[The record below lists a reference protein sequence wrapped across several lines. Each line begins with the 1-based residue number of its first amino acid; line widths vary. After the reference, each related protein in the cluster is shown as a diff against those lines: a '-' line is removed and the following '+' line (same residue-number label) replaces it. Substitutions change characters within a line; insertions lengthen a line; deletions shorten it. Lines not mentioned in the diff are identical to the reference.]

1 MIKTALLA
9 SGAALALFTASASA
23 ASQFTLTSKGSSHF
37 ARHVV
42 RSTPRGLTTL
52 VDQNENDT
60 GIAIVSQNNDRSSAQ
75 YDSQGADDFTVPKGV
90 TWVVKDVD
98 VTGVYFNGSGP
109 ATSENILIYADDH
122 GLPGKLVAEV
132 DNVKGGDNLGSFSID
147 LGRRSIKLMHG
158 KYWLSVVANLGGV
171 GNGGQWGWE
180 TNSVEN
186 GKYPAAWQNQGG
198 GFGVCPTW
206 GVMQNCIGSYGEG
219 PDFMFELK
227 GKKS

>member
-1 MIKTALLA
+1 MLLA
-9 SGAALALFTASASA
+9 SAAALALSVASASA
-23 ASQFTLTSKGSSHF
+23 ASHAALTSKGSHHF

-42 RSTPRGLTTL
+42 HSTPSGLQTL

-60 GIAIVSQNNDRSSAQ
+60 GIGIVSQNFDMSSEQ
-75 YDSQGADDFTVPKGV
+75 YDSQGADDFIVPKGV
-90 TWVVKDVD
+90 TWVIKEVD

-132 DNVKGGDNLGSFSID
+132 DNLKGDDNLGSFSID
-147 LGRRSIKLMHG
+147 LGKKSIKLTHG

-180 TNSVEN
+180 TNAVQN
-186 GKYPAAWQNQGG
+186 GKHPAAWQNQGG

-227 GKKS
+227 GRKR